1 MTAIAMLDLKQR
13 LASLGET
20 ERRELSAYL
29 IRLGQETPTW
39 KKETAR
45 RLRDMAA
52 GKKISTAQLRR
63 QLGHG

>member
-29 IRLGQETPTW
+29 IRLGQEKPTW

-45 RLRDMAA
+45 RLRDMAS
-52 GKKISTAQLRR
+52 GKKVSTAQLRR

>member
-13 LASLGET
+13 LASLRET

-29 IRLGQETPTW
+29 IRLGQENPAW

-45 RLRDMAA
+45 RLREMAA
-52 GKKISTAQLRR
+52 GKKVSTAQLRR

>member
-13 LASLGET
+13 LASLAEA

-29 IRLGQETPTW
+29 VRLGQETPAW

-45 RLRDMAA
+45 RLRAMAA
-52 GKKISTAQLRR
+52 GKKISTAELRKR
-63 QLGHG
+63 LGHV